1 MCMQI
6 GDFATAAQHVAK
18 SVDAL
23 ASVYGPDGVELG
35 PEYLKLAQLHFHS
48 RQVRLCGHHN
58 VGSDASC
65 THDAVLCGHN
75 ATPS

>member
-23 ASVYGPDGVELG
+23 ASVYGHDGVELG

-48 RQVRLCGHHN
+48 RQVRWRICAAITTLARMTLALTTLFC
-58 VGSDASC
+58 V
-65 THDAVLCGHN
+65 
-75 ATPS
+75 ATM